1 MNKLVVVIK
10 RKLFRPIIMLERLL
24 NDISI
29 YFCILFAQ
37 SYKLM
42 KRYTLGMKSYK
53 TALGFIGFFIYITF
67 IYGKHILSDISLI
80 LLLQHEFYSS
90 LLRPQ
95 QYHHHH
101 VFYSHQVSLL
111 GRHPICFD

>member
-42 KRYTLGMKSYK
+42 KRYNHTLGMKSYT
-53 TALGFIGFFIYITF
+53 TALGFIGFFYIHHIYLRQTHTF
-67 IYGKHILSDISLI
+67 
-80 LLLQHEFYSS
+80 
-90 LLRPQ
+90 
-95 QYHHHH
+95 
-101 VFYSHQVSLL
+101 
-111 GRHPICFD
+111 